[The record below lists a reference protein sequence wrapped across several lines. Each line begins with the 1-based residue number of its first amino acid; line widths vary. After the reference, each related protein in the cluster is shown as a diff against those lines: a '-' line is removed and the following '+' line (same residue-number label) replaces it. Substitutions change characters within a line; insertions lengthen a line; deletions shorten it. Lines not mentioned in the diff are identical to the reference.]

1 MVCKEPTVRGKDQR
15 RLPTECLPDRPST
28 SNPSGQ
34 GKAPRQLSDSDCPSP
49 GLADYTPPS
58 PRVKQFTKKF
68 ELFLSAN
75 NLAINLIIIHTIIVV
90 VILF

>member
-1 MVCKEPTVRGKDQR
+1 MVCKEPTVRGKDQG
-15 RLPTECLPDRPST
+15 RLPTERLPDRPST
-28 SNPSGQ
+28 NNPSGQ

-49 GLADYTPPS
+49 GLADSTPLS
-58 PRVKQFTKKF
+58 KTIYRKF

-75 NLAINLIIIHTIIVV
+75 NLAINLIIIHIIIIIV